1 MPTSTNLN
9 QLTEKF
15 LTRLSAQKKLQPAT
29 VKNYRFYLNKFIN
42 WAKSQSPKLNN
53 LTELKPEHL
62 KTYSDWL
69 KTTNSASRQ
78 KLSTATQ
85 NYYLIALRSFLKNLK
100 QSGLKVPA
108 YRTIQLNHYQPTKNQ
123 AKEPEVKAI
132 LKACELSQENELIK
146 RRDYAILQLLLTA
159 GLKVSEISK
168 LTRDNL
174 SSKSATL
181 AITSAKGKIRTIE
194 LNQNTHQAINDYLY
208 QRHDTDSGLFISH
221 DRAQTAD
228 KRRQRQLHSL
238 TARSL
243 QRITEHYRQ
252 AAGLKKKITPS
263 TLRDFF
269 AQTLL
274 ARGDKVEQ
282 IQTALGHTNI
292 LTTRRY
298 TKTRPWINTW

>member
-1 MPTSTNLN
+1 MPASTNLN
-9 QLTEKF
+9 QLVEKF
-15 LTRLSAQKKLQPAT
+15 LVRLSAQKQLRPAT

-42 WAKSQSPKLNN
+42 WTKTQSPKLSSIN
-53 LTELKPEHL
+53 ELKPEHL
-62 KTYSDWL
+62 KTYSSWL
-69 KTTNSASRQ
+69 KATNSISHQ
-78 KLSTATQ
+78 KLSAATQ
-85 NYYLIALRSFLKNLK
+85 NYYLIALRSFLKSLN
-100 QSGLKVPA
+100 QNGLKAPTYQTVA
-108 YRTIQLNHYQPTKNQ
+108 LNDYQPTKDP
-123 AKEPEVKAI
+123 AKESEIKAT
-132 LKACELSQENELIK
+132 LKACQLSQENDLIK
-146 RRDYAILQLLLTA
+146 QRDYAILQLLLSA

-174 SSKSATL
+174 NPESATL
-181 AITSAKGKIRTIE
+181 DITSTKGKIRTIQ
-194 LNQNTHQAINDYLY
+194 LNQNTRQAINDYLRR
-208 QRHDTDSGLFISH
+208 RHDTDIGLFISH
-221 DRAQTAD
+221 DRAQVAA
-228 KRRQRQLHSL
+228 KRRQCQLHSL

-243 QRITEHYRQ
+243 QRITKHYCQ

-298 TKTRPWINTW
+298 TKTRT